1 MAAQTSRRHARTGRR
16 LPVMSRILRP
26 RAQAGHLPAVPVGLP
41 RVVRVGPLLVAL
53 ADRLPVRLARG
64 LRAALADL
72 PLLVAPVAPPG
83 LAAAGKA
90 PRRRRC

>member
-1 MAAQTSRRHARTGRR
+1 
-16 LPVMSRILRP
+16 MSRILRP
-26 RAQAGHLPAVPVGLP
+26 RAQAGHLPAVPVG
-41 RVVRVGPLLVAL
+41 RLLVVL
-53 ADRLPVRLARG
+53 VGRLPVDPAGLPPVVLVGRLLVRLARG

-72 PLLVAPVAPPG
+72 LLLVAPVAPPG